1 MTFWSCR
8 KKDSIRKIRLISK
21 SMRSQPPKKKTIAT
35 HLFPNMS
42 RSKDMLITYVNNV
55 SHVNYVNN
63 IYNNLIN
70 KSHLNLKE
78 QSNI

>member
-1 MTFWSCR
+1 
-8 KKDSIRKIRLISK
+8 
-21 SMRSQPPKKKTIAT
+21 
-35 HLFPNMS
+35 MS

-55 SHVNYVNN
+55 NHVNYVNN

>member
-1 MTFWSCR
+1 M
-8 KKDSIRKIRLISK
+8 SK
-21 SMRSQPPKKKTIAT
+21 SMRSQPGKKTIAT

-55 SHVNYVNN
+55 NHVNYVNN

-70 KSHLNLKE
+70 KLHLNLKVH
-78 QSNI
+78 SNI

>member
-1 MTFWSCR
+1 
-8 KKDSIRKIRLISK
+8 
-21 SMRSQPPKKKTIAT
+21 
-35 HLFPNMS
+35 MS

-55 SHVNYVNN
+55 SDVNYVNN
-63 IYNNLIN
+63 IYSNLIN